1 MMCPTLLA
9 EVYFVGP
16 GLSNLLPTETAKTS
30 AQTLSKCCVAGV
42 MDPLQQ
48 ASIKLLDHSTLQNS
62 RTSCFSAP
70 LMQPP
75 SIVPEGMRRWA
86 GAGQAH
92 SRAWGQTY
100 PLPDQKLVLV
110 KIFTVWQVPIKR
122 KEFFGVKR
130 KSTAFVSDP
139 SGVFTPV
146 SACHLPAP

>member
-1 MMCPTLLA
+1 MILPGDWRGALLDFSGHLLYLQPDLLVLSLGLIPRRVAQSQETQKQQASLMMCPTLLA

-48 ASIKLLDHSTLQNS
+48 ASIKLLDHGTLQNS

-92 SRAWGQTY
+92 SRA
-100 PLPDQKLVLV
+100 
-110 KIFTVWQVPIKR
+110 
-122 KEFFGVKR
+122 
-130 KSTAFVSDP
+130 
-139 SGVFTPV
+139 
-146 SACHLPAP
+146 